1 MGKPIIVQ
9 SLYRGYSTV
18 PCYPAVQ
25 LHSLMA
31 NFLVLPLIK
40 QSCFLHTLL
49 DSFSNNIFKNAS
61 LRAEI
66 TFEAMANVRKGI
78 FLTSFFF
85 LEKFFSPIG
94 KRVST
99 YFKGFHVAFGTQLPL
114 LYVIAKRVS
123 KLRDWKEGSCQ
134 GKECER
140 FLNGSKKFY
149 TPLVQHI
156 SCKYNSK
163 SERNI
168 NAIGIFHSDL
178 NNSNFNCSKCDLFK
192 CRIPCTLF

>member
-49 DSFSNNIFKNAS
+49 NIFSNNIFKNAS

-66 TFEAMANVRKGI
+66 TFGAMENVRKGI
-78 FLTSFFF
+78 FLTSLFFWR
-85 LEKFFSPIG
+85 FFSPIG

-99 YFKGFHVAFGTQLPL
+99 YFKGFHIAFGTQLPVF
-114 LYVIAKRVS
+114 YVIAKRVS
-123 KLRDWKEGSCQ
+123 KLRDWKEGFRQ
-134 GKECER
+134 GKECEG
-140 FLNGSKKFY
+140 FLNGSKEFY
-149 TPLVQHI
+149 TLLVQHV
-156 SCKYNSK
+156 SCK
-163 SERNI
+163 
-168 NAIGIFHSDL
+168 
-178 NNSNFNCSKCDLFK
+178 
-192 CRIPCTLF
+192 